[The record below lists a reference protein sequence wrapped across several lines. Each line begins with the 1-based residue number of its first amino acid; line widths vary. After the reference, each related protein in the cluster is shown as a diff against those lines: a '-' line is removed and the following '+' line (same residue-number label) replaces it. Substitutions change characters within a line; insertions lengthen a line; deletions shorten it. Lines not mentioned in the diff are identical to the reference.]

1 MAAFILSVNVGN
13 RGSTS
18 PDTSRATTSW
28 ARATRTD
35 WSACCTAADTPVA
48 MVNHRASRRRSIGH
62 IVKPVL
68 TVRYNARM
76 LRTRHLLPIVLLLV
90 GRRRSLCS
98 GGWTG
103 LRRLLLARQ
112 ARHDGR
118 QYNDYIKGTAEKID
132 EDARKA
138 GVFEEV
144 VTVTPSQMGTSAAI
158 TDWTHLRIFKLK
170 NRAAAEA
177 LSKGLD
183 AATLRVVPDEDQRK
197 RNSERSATLRDF
209 VRQEIWTTLR

>member
-1 MAAFILSVNVGN
+1 M
-13 RGSTS
+13 
-18 PDTSRATTSW
+18 
-28 ARATRTD
+28 
-35 WSACCTAADTPVA
+35 TAA
-48 MVNHRASRRRSIGH
+48 
-62 IVKPVL
+62 
-68 TVRYNARM
+68 YEE
-76 LRTRHLLPIVLLLV
+76 
-90 GRRRSLCS
+90 
-98 GGWTG
+98 
-103 LRRLLLARQ
+103 
-112 ARHDGR
+112 
-118 QYNDYIKGTAEKID
+118 YIKGTAEKID

-144 VTVTPSQMGTSAAI
+144 VTVTPAQMGKSAAI

-183 AATLRVVPDEDQRK
+183 AATLRVVPDDNQRK